1 MSGVMTGEWAVDVDG
16 LGKRY
21 DLGER
26 EQYLALRDV
35 LARIPRRLVDAAK
48 SDRGHSRRD
57 QAWVLRDLDFQI
69 APGEV
74 VGIIGRNGAGKST
87 LLKIVSNIVRP
98 TTGRAAMRGRV
109 GSLLEVGSGFHPELT
124 GAENIRLNGAIL
136 GMKRNEISRRF
147 DDIVEF
153 AGIDRFLD
161 TPVKRYSTGM
171 YMRLAFSVAAHLEP
185 DILVVDEVLAV
196 GDADFQRKCLGRMRT
211 LAGDQG
217 RTVLFVSHDLDA
229 VSQLCPRSLW
239 LERGRLRADGPTADV
254 VDTYLGEQIGHS
266 VVGRWI
272 DMHPLTARPPR
283 VGSAEAQIHRLRYA
297 GVPTGPDRC
306 NERTPVVGGPVCVQ
320 IEIEAHDELRL
331 ATAAIQISTVAG
343 TTLIDADALADS
355 APIDLSPGSHR
366 LEVFLDAL
374 HLTAGS
380 YRMSVRL
387 ARDRSRRKF
396 SVYDHVDVP
405 ADLVVVGDDEA
416 VSAGAL
422 VPCRASLRQVPL

>member
-1 MSGVMTGEWAVDVDG
+1 MVMSADWAVEVEG

-35 LARIPRRLVDAAK
+35 LARLPRRLVEA
-48 SDRGHSRRD
+48 SRSRNHRTARD
-57 QAWVLRDLDFQI
+57 QAWVLRDLDFRI

-74 VGIIGRNGAGKST
+74 VGIVGRNGAGKST

-98 TTGRAAMRGRV
+98 TTGRASMRGRV

-124 GAENIRLNGAIL
+124 GAENIWLNGAIL
-136 GMKRNEISRRF
+136 GMRRAEIAQRF
-147 DDIVEF
+147 DDIVDF
-153 AGIDRFLD
+153 AGMGRFLD

-229 VSQLCPRSLW
+229 VSQLCPRSIW
-239 LERGRLRADGPTADV
+239 LDRGRVRADAPTHRV
-254 VDTYLGEQIGHS
+254 VQEYLGEQIGHT

-272 DMHPLTARPPR
+272 DMHPTTARPPR
-283 VGSAEAQIHRLRYA
+283 VGSGEVMVHRLRYA
-297 GVPTGPDRC
+297 GVPTDPVRRSG
-306 NERTPVVGGPVCVQ
+306 RTPVVGGPVCIQFEV
-320 IEIEAHDELRL
+320 EAVEQVRL
-331 ATAAIQISTVAG
+331 ASVVVQVATAAG
-343 TTLIDADALADS
+343 TTLIDADSLADS
-355 APIDLSPGSHR
+355 APLDLAPGRHR
-366 LEVFLDAL
+366 LEIFLDAL

-380 YRMSVRL
+380 YRMSVRI

-405 ADLVVVGDDEA
+405 ADLVVADGDG
-416 VSAGAL
+416 SSPAGAL
-422 VPCRASLRQVPL
+422 VPCRAVVREVAL